1 VGRGLKPAAYPEPV
15 PDAVDARRGLFV
27 GATAYL
33 LWGAFP
39 LYWPL
44 LEPGGAVE
52 ILAHRI
58 VWSLI
63 TMGVLVVVMR
73 RRAQLRAILADGRVT
88 RLLLLAA
95 VVISV
100 NWGTYIYGVNS
111 DRVVETSLG
120 YFINPL
126 VTVLMGVLI
135 LGERL
140 RALQWVAL
148 GVGTLAVGVL
158 TWDYGR
164 PPYVALALAFS
175 FGTYGL
181 AKKTAGAGAVES
193 LSFETAVLA
202 PVAAGYLF
210 WLSATGDSH
219 FTSAGV
225 GHALLLTTS
234 GIVTA
239 IPLICFG
246 FAATRISM
254 VSLGLLQYLAPILQ
268 FLLGLLVF
276 HEDMPVGRWVGFT
289 LVWIALAIFTFE
301 LIRHRRRQLALA
313 VEATAV

>member
-1 VGRGLKPAAYPEPV
+1 MSDPAEY
-15 PDAVDARRGLFV
+15 RRGLLL
-27 GATAYL
+27 GTTAYV

-58 VWSLI
+58 LWSLV
-63 TMGVLVVVMR
+63 TMGLLVVVLR
-73 RRAQLRAILADGRVT
+73 RRAQLRAIIADRRVF

-95 VVISV
+95 LVISV

-111 DRVVETSLG
+111 GRVVETSLG

-140 RALQWVAL
+140 RRLQWVAL
-148 GVGTLAVGVL
+148 GVGAAAVAVL

-164 PPYVALALAFS
+164 PPWVALVLAFS

-193 LSFETAVLA
+193 LAFETARA
-202 PVAAGYLF
+202 RAA
-210 WLSATGDSH
+210 
-219 FTSAGV
+219 
-225 GHALLLTTS
+225 
-234 GIVTA
+234 
-239 IPLICFG
+239 
-246 FAATRISM
+246 
-254 VSLGLLQYLAPILQ
+254 
-268 FLLGLLVF
+268 
-276 HEDMPVGRWVGFT
+276 
-289 LVWIALAIFTFE
+289 
-301 LIRHRRRQLALA
+301 RRRLPGLADRRR
-313 VEATAV
+313 ATPTSPPTASGTRCC